1 MTSREALHRLF
12 EGMRADAADYNRL
25 RELLEEQFKAAL
37 AHRAEEIS
45 VIAEKILALTA
56 TLNVRSRERAE
67 LARALSKSK
76 ARKVSIRAFTAQLP
90 APAREK
96 FESAWK
102 LIETLVRECKRLNVR
117 NGHLLMTQRDIMQ
130 RVLNIEPDVYA
141 PA

>member
-37 AHRAEEIS
+37 AHRTEEIG
-45 VIAEKILALTA
+45 VIVEKILGLTS
-56 TLNVRSRERAE
+56 TLGARSRERAE
-67 LARALSKSK
+67 LARALSKGRAK
-76 ARKVSIRAFTAQLP
+76 KVTVRAFTAHLP
-90 APAREK
+90 EPARDK

-102 LIETLVRECKRLNVR
+102 LLETLVRECKRLNVR

-130 RVLNIEPDVYA
+130 RVLNVEPDVYA

>member
-37 AHRAEEIS
+37 AHRTEEIGAI
-45 VIAEKILALTA
+45 VETILALTV
-56 TLNVRSRERAE
+56 TLGLRSRERAE
-67 LARALSKSK
+67 LARALSRGK
-76 ARKVSIRAFTAQLP
+76 AKKVSIRALTAQLP
-90 APAREK
+90 APARQK
-96 FESAWK
+96 FESAWQ
-102 LIETLVRECKRLNVR
+102 LLETLVRECKRLNVR

-141 PA
+141 PT

>member
-25 RELLEEQFKAAL
+25 RELLEEQFEAAL
-37 AHRAEEIS
+37 AHRTEEIS
-45 VIAEKILALTA
+45 AIVEKILALTA
-56 TLNVRSRERAE
+56 TLGARSRERAE
-67 LARALSKSK
+67 LARALSKGK
-76 ARKVSIRAFTAQLP
+76 TRKVSLRAFTAQLP

-96 FESAWK
+96 FEGAWS
-102 LIETLVRECKRLNVR
+102 LLETLVRECKRLNVR

-130 RVLNIEPDVYA
+130 RVLNVEPDVYA